1 MLIVCLIVSALTL
14 QARSPVP
21 DPAQQKE
28 AEKVVREVFKD
39 EYAKKTPADRA
50 ALAAKMRAEA
60 GSSKADM
67 ATAFVLYNEAQDLF
81 TQAGEID
88 KSLDTIDELAK
99 TFAVDGWALKSAALA
114 LAWKASKS
122 GEDAARLGAAHLRLA
137 GEAAQQD
144 VYEVAEKSVQAASA
158 LAKKAGSITLASRAA
173 NKAKEVS
180 DFKSKFERLKKARET
195 IASNPDDQ
203 AANFA
208 VGQFQAVFKSSWEVG
223 LPLLAKGSDPA
234 YKAAADRE
242 LAPPKDAS
250 GQSAVADSWWDL
262 AEKEAGA
269 GRDNLRAHAIVW
281 YEKAKEQ
288 LSGIAKTKAD
298 KRIQEVR
305 FEKLNRGTWVDV
317 TDAKLYGKTASPL
330 ELTNAARVPLLKM
343 PPGVFDG
350 LLVRVKVKSGGSLS
364 VQYDPQKYGM
374 HLNATD
380 GHFEAQHLEGNNW
393 KYDIDVVCPAKAEYV
408 LAVLIMEGECVFYLD
423 GRESFRRTAV
433 IDYVTGVQFQT
444 WSGKVQFDQIK
455 LRKRE

>member
-1 MLIVCLIVSALTL
+1 M
-14 QARSPVP
+14 
-21 DPAQQKE
+21 
-28 AEKVVREVFKD
+28 FKD
-39 EYAKKTPADRA
+39 EYAKKTPAGLA
-50 ALAAKMRAEA
+50 ALAAKLRAQA
-60 GSSKADM
+60 DSNKGDLASS
-67 ATAFVLYNEAQDLF
+67 FVLYNEAQDLF
-81 TQAGEID
+81 AQAGEID

-99 TFAVDGWALKSAALA
+99 TFAVDSLALKSAAIA
-114 LAWKASKS
+114 LVGKSSKS
-122 GEDAARLGAAHLRLA
+122 PEDAARLGAAQLRLA
-137 GEAAQQD
+137 GDAEQLD
-144 VYEVAEKSVQAASA
+144 TYEVAEKSVQAASA
-158 LAKKAGSITLASRAA
+158 LAKKAGSTALASRAA
-173 NKAKEVS
+173 GKAKEVS
-180 DFKSKFERLKKARET
+180 DLKSKYERLKKARET
-195 IASNPDDQ
+195 IASNPDDP

-208 VGQFQAVFKSSWEVG
+208 VGQFQAVLKSSWAAG

-281 YEKAKEQ
+281 YEKAQEQ

-305 FEKLNRGTWVDV
+305 FERLNRGSWVDV

-330 ELTNAARVPLLKM
+330 ELTNASRIPLLKM

-350 LLVRVKVKSGGSLS
+350 LLVRVKVKSGGLFS

-393 KYDIDVVCPAKAEYV
+393 KYDVDVVCPAKDEYV
-408 LAVLIMEGECVFYLD
+408 LAVLIVEGECVFYLD
-423 GRESFRRTAV
+423 GRESFRRSAV
-433 IDYVTGVQFQT
+433 TDHVTGVQFQT

-455 LRKRE
+455 LRKKE